1 MLTSFKIPLI
11 LFSFFI
17 RTCIPTLVC
26 ISKFSQN
33 EDILHLCSH
42 QIAQIAFE
50 SPFCALYF
58 APSKTKPSFLSHA
71 GLFIKVPKTGNAEID
86 RMALIKVL
94 PFDRYFVASCYKI
107 MCTVSY
113 HMCLHICH
121 VICQRKRHEE
131 RSNQT

>member
-1 MLTSFKIPLI
+1 M
-11 LFSFFI
+11 
-17 RTCIPTLVC
+17 C

-71 GLFIKVPKTGNAEID
+71 GLFIKVPKTGNAQKD
-86 RMALIKVL
+86 YALFANAL
-94 PFDRYFVASCYKI
+94 PFIGAVVQYLD
-107 MCTVSY
+107 
-113 HMCLHICH
+113 
-121 VICQRKRHEE
+121 VIHQLVVLLFTYR
-131 RSNQT
+131 